1 VRRLARAG
9 QYTSQARERRGAV
22 TRFVEPAW
30 SDVQSASPIC
40 VLSIQLVSTSN
51 YGGAAGLVSAIS
63 PLRHVQ
69 MKHRGGAGEITG
81 EDQSR
86 GLMLSANAPPSCPGC
101 HTGLFVALAWLAGYS
116 VGYFLGLSCA
126 LFDHLARPQ
135 TGPAGLDLPLAADP
149 DFEFEPWI
157 CRRGEPVTRDFRG
170 ISW

>member
-69 MKHRGGAGEITG
+69 VKHRGGAGEITG
-81 EDQSR
+81 EDESR
-86 GLMLSANAPPSCPGC
+86 GLMLSANAPPSCPGY
-101 HTGLFVALAWLAGYS
+101 HTGLFVALAWLAGYSVGYSSGYS

-135 TGPAGLDLPLAADP
+135 TGPAGLDLPLAVDRTL
-149 DFEFEPWI
+149 DLS
-157 CRRGEPVTRDFRG
+157 RGLAG
-170 ISW
+170 AASL